1 VERPDVILLDIA
13 MPEMDGFAF
22 LDELRRSGAISAV
35 PVVILTSLTLSPEEL
50 RRVEPDSEVL
60 SKMNLSRETLIAA
73 IRHAVGAREVSVR

>member
-1 VERPDVILLDIA
+1 
-13 MPEMDGFAF
+13 
-22 LDELRRSGAISAV
+22 
-35 PVVILTSLTLSPEEL
+35 VVILTSLTLSPEEL